1 VSWCLLL
8 CWLVDNHNN
17 RIGPARH
24 ADWLSRLRPVA
35 HQHSCWPAGCSCAG
49 QRGAIGRV
57 ELRELRSFI
66 AVAEQG
72 GLTAA
77 ARELH
82 LSQSALSQ
90 TMQSL
95 ERHLG
100 VQLLIRTSTGTRLT
114 GAGEVLL
121 REARVL
127 LAHHDRVLATVA
139 ATESGISG
147 VLRVGVPLELPAD
160 LLLGPVTQL
169 RHALP
174 DVRVQPRHLST
185 AEQLAELR
193 ADRLDIA
200 LVRQK
205 AVGPAYEAMLVLTE
219 ELGVLVP
226 TPVAEDL
233 ARPGGVRLEALGALH
248 WIGFPREDS
257 PAWYDQ
263 VVAILRSHGISVG
276 EATGD
281 DESLIP
287 EVKLAAVE
295 SGRAF
300 ALAPPG
306 WPHRLPDGVRWHAL
320 ISAPVVR
327 RTWATWP
334 AASRRRDIGVFVA
347 ALEPQAR

>member
-1 VSWCLLL
+1 
-8 CWLVDNHNN
+8 
-17 RIGPARH
+17 
-24 ADWLSRLRPVA
+24 
-35 HQHSCWPAGCSCAG
+35 
-49 QRGAIGRV
+49 V

-66 AVAEQG
+66 VVAEQG

-95 ERHLG
+95 ERQLG
-100 VQLLIRTSTGTRLT
+100 VQLLIRTSIGTRLT

-121 REARVL
+121 REARAL
-127 LAHHDRVLATVA
+127 LAHHDRVVA
-139 ATESGISG
+139 AVAGSTSGVSG
-147 VLRVGVPLELPAD
+147 VLRIGVPLELPAE

-169 RHALP
+169 RNALP
-174 DVRVQPRHLST
+174 DVRVQPRHLPT

-193 ADRLDIA
+193 AERLDIA
-200 LVRQK
+200 FVRER
-205 AVGPAYEAMLVLTE
+205 AIGPAFEAMIVATE
-219 ELGVLVP
+219 KLGVLLP
-226 TPVAEDL
+226 TAAADDL
-233 ARPGGVRLEALGALH
+233 AEPGGIRLDALGALH
-248 WIGFPREDS
+248 WVGFPRKDS

-263 VVAILRSHGISVG
+263 VAAILRSHGITVHDAS
-276 EATGD
+276 D
-281 DESLIP
+281 DDQSLIP

-306 WPHRLPDGVRWHAL
+306 WSQPLPDGVQWRAL
-320 ISAPVVR
+320 IGAPLVR

-334 AASRRRDIGVFVA
+334 AASRRRDVGIFIT
-347 ALEPQAR
+347 ALEPQER